1 MIFCTIGTQA
11 PFDRMLKIIDEIAP
25 LIDEEVIAQVY
36 KTDVKLK
43 NIRTVDFLSPTEFN
57 EIFNSARLIVAHAG
71 MGTII
76 SALVRQKP
84 IIIFPRIASLG
95 EHRNEHQ
102 LATAEK
108 MKALGYVYDAQN
120 ADELKDLILKKDL
133 VPLHKI
139 KDYASESLINELKS
153 VIG

>member
-1 MIFCTIGTQA
+1 
-11 PFDRMLKIIDEIAP
+11 
-25 LIDEEVIAQVY
+25 
-36 KTDVKLK
+36 
-43 NIRTVDFLSPTEFN
+43 
-57 EIFNSARLIVAHAG
+57 

-108 MKALGYVYDAQN
+108 MKALGYVYVAQN